1 MNWKLIVIGF
11 FFLATNPTKAQT
23 NVVRNA
29 QAITDGKQ
37 TFYNTEGYDVFQMD
51 FELYFDE
58 KGFRKV
64 KQKLDI
70 EKETPISESPDFP
83 NVKIIEEHVMEAGV
97 LTHHIYY
104 LSTPRWG
111 ILKVVGFATRC
122 DRVLAIEKEFYTE
135 IIKKTLPKNIFTS
148 LNVDTVMFAGR
159 PIDFGPPCQWMGS
172 RNLQCPDYGQMN
184 WSEFTDSV
192 RAKQMITNQKK
203 ANDNPEKYGI
213 LEQKQVDVIFEGQ
226 EVKALRCTLKIKIPE
241 LIMGGS
247 NILIVYYVTAKVR
260 DRFVSCVLSQYTDD
274 VGVKTEKLAPLLAE
288 VMQLKE

>member
-1 MNWKLIVIGF
+1 MKRILIGI
-11 FFLATNPTKAQT
+11 FLFTIFHSIAQSNT
-23 NVVRNA
+23 IRNL

-37 TFYNTEGYDVFQMD
+37 TFYDTEGYEVFQMD

-64 KQKLDI
+64 KQKLEI
-70 EKETPISESPDFP
+70 PKETPISESPDFP
-83 NVKIIEEHVMEAGV
+83 NVKMIELNTNDAGV
-97 LTHHIYY
+97 VTRSIYY

-122 DRVLAIEKEFYTE
+122 VRVPGIEKELYAE
-135 IIKKTLPKNIFTS
+135 IIKKTLPKSVFTS
-148 LNVDTVMFAGR
+148 LSVDTILFAGR
-159 PIDFGPPCQWMGS
+159 KVDFGPPCQWMGA
-172 RNLQCPDYGQMN
+172 RNLQCPNYGQMN
-184 WSEFTDSV
+184 WSEFSDSV
-192 RAKQMITNQKK
+192 RARQMITAQKA
-203 ANDNPEKYGI
+203 ANDNSEKYGI

-226 EVKALRCTLKIKIPE
+226 EVKAFKCTLKIRIPE

-260 DRFVSCVLSQYTDD
+260 DRYVSCVLSQYTDD
-274 VGVKTEKLAPLLAE
+274 VGVKTNKLAPLLAQ